1 MTTTCLDYQST
12 LSIDGVNAIAIIR
25 YFESFNDEDFVTTA
39 SLFLPQ
45 GKLYAPFAELIT
57 GQEAIQNYLETEA
70 QGMKLKPNTAQIK
83 ILENGQQVVQVLGNV
98 QTALFSVNVGWQF
111 LLTELTEQGEI
122 EAVTI
127 KLLASAQELLE
138 LRGFR
143 EG

>member
-1 MTTTCLDYQST
+1 MTTTSLDCQSI

-39 SLFLPQ
+39 SLFIPQ

-70 QGMKLKPNTAQIK
+70 KGMKLKPNTAQIK

-98 QTALFSVNVGWQF
+98 QTVLFSVNVGWQF

-122 EAVTI
+122 EEVTI
-127 KLLASAQELLE
+127 KLLASAQELLG
-138 LRGFR
+138 LSGFR

>member
-12 LSIDGVNAIAIIR
+12 LSIDGVNAIAIIH

-70 QGMKLKPNTAQIK
+70 KGMKLKPNTAQIK